1 MSAGNEE
8 KGLVGI
14 QSARLSDGESQKSD
28 KQESKQ
34 QCFWKIGLMAVG
46 WQAPRLVVAVTLGS
60 GRDGNRPGKRGLVG
74 YGRGPIAGVGQKTTD
89 L

>member
-1 MSAGNEE
+1 MKRKAWWGYRVPVSVMGNHRRVIS
-8 KGLVGI
+8 KRV
-14 QSARLSDGESQKSD
+14 
-28 KQESKQ
+28 KQ

-60 GRDGNRPGKRGLVG
+60 GGDGERPGKRGLVG
-74 YGRGPIAGVGQKTTD
+74 YGRGPITGVGQKTTD